1 MAVSGA
7 DKAAPERANGRDARP
22 KGFARRIDAWAL
34 AGTALVALM
43 VVLINYV
50 SFRRYERWDL
60 TQDRAFTLSE
70 RTEKVLSGLKQHVDI
85 YVFMGSGEPTYQ
97 DLRELITRYK
107 AKSTQITAHFVDPD
121 REPTRFRVLSEKFGV
136 RAGVNEDGQTSAEL
150 AVLVVSGDKRWV
162 INRNDLLEVDFDSL
176 EGENKNLKVK
186 SVKTEQALSGAL
198 VQVTEGKKTRV
209 CVSEGHG
216 EWSLSEGGERGLLAV
231 RDELKREN
239 IEVESLSTRGKSA
252 LPKECEAI
260 YVLGPQKAFSA
271 EEAAALKRHLE
282 GGKNVLLALDP
293 VISGEKVAPTGL
305 EELAAAYGVQI
316 DADVVVE
323 LDEQRLLSPSP
334 FEHFLVVSFGD
345 QKMMKALNALGAPVA
360 FNLAR
365 SLSTKEGSEAEAVL
379 KSSDKGYG
387 ETGLAQLTA
396 GDDLKPGEGDVRG
409 PVNLGVLVDT
419 KADKKEGEEKPGGR
433 LLILGDS
440 DWLNPRYL
448 AQPELANIDLLSSV
462 TGYLAAREALVA
474 IAPRKV
480 DSNAI
485 VITEEGLN
493 AVFLRVVVLLPLA
506 VLVLGV
512 GVWLQRKQ

>member
-1 MAVSGA
+1 MSEV
-7 DKAAPERANGRDARP
+7 DKAAPARP
-22 KGFARRIDAWAL
+22 RFASGFDPWAL
-34 AGTALVALM
+34 AGTALVALL
-43 VVLINYV
+43 VVLVNYV

-70 RTEKVLSGLKQHVDI
+70 RTEKLLGGLQQSVDI
-85 YVFMGSGEPTYQ
+85 YVFMGSGEPTYA

-107 AKSTQITAHFVDPD
+107 AKSPQITAHFVDPD

-136 RAGVNEDGQTSAEL
+136 RAGVTEEGQTSAEL
-150 AVLVVSGDKRWV
+150 AVLVTSGDKRWV

-176 EGENKNLKVK
+176 EGENRNLKVK

-198 VQVTEGKKTRV
+198 VQVTSGKKTKV

-216 EWSLSEGGERGLLAV
+216 EWSLTDGGERGLLAL

-239 IEVESLSTRGKSA
+239 IEVESLATRGKA
-252 LPKECEAI
+252 ELPKECEAL
-260 YVLGPQKAFSA
+260 YVLGPQKAFGS
-271 EEAAALKRHLE
+271 EEVAALKRYLE
-282 GGKNVLLALDP
+282 AGRSLLLALDP
-293 VISGEKVAPTGL
+293 VISGEQVVPTGL
-305 EELAAAYGVQI
+305 EELASAYGVNI
-316 DADVVVE
+316 DPDVVVE

-334 FEHFLVVSFGD
+334 VEHFLVASFGD
-345 QKMMKALNALGAPVA
+345 QKMMKALRALGAPVA
-360 FNLAR
+360 FNMAR
-365 SLSTKEGSEAEAVL
+365 SLSVSEGSEAEKLL

-387 ETGLAQLTA
+387 ETGIGQLTA
-396 GDDLKPGEGDVRG
+396 GDDLKPGDGDVLG
-409 PVNLGVLVDT
+409 PVTLGVLVDT
-419 KADKKEGEEKPGGR
+419 KQNKKEGEEKPGGR
-433 LLILGDS
+433 LVILGDS
-440 DWLNPRYL
+440 DWLSPRYL

-480 DSNAI
+480 DANAV

-506 VLVLGV
+506 MLVLGV

>member
-1 MAVSGA
+1 MAVSEL
-7 DKAAPERANGRDARP
+7 DKVAPA
-22 KGFARRIDAWAL
+22 KGKALPRIDAWAL
-34 AGTALVALM
+34 VGTALVALL
-43 VVLINYV
+43 VVLVNYV

-70 RTEKVLSGLKQHVDI
+70 RSEKLLKSLKNPVDI

-107 AKSTQITAHFVDPD
+107 AKSQVITAHFVDPD
-121 REPTRFRVLSEKFGV
+121 REPTKFKVLSEKFGV
-136 RAGVNEDGQTSAEL
+136 RAGVGEDGQTSAEL
-150 AVLVVSGDKRWV
+150 AVLVTSGDKRWA
-162 INRNDLLEVDFDSL
+162 INRSDLLEVDFDSL

-198 VQVTEGKKTRV
+198 VQVTSGKKTKV

-216 EWSLSEGGERGLLAV
+216 EWSLSEGGERGLLQL

-239 IEVESLSTRGKSA
+239 IEVESLVTRGKSA
-252 LPKECEAI
+252 LPKECDAL

-271 EEAAALKRHLE
+271 DESAALKRYLE
-282 GGKNVLLALDP
+282 SGKNLLLALDP
-293 VISGEKVAPTGL
+293 VISGEQVSPTGL
-305 EELAAAYGVQI
+305 EDLAAAYGVHV

-334 FEHFLVVSFGD
+334 FEHFLVASFGD
-345 QKMMKALNALGAPVA
+345 QKLMKPLNALGAPVA

-365 SLSTKEGSEAEAVL
+365 SLTTKEGSEAQALL

-387 ETGLAQLTA
+387 ETGLGQLTA
-396 GDDLKPGEGDVRG
+396 GDDLKAGAGDVPG
-409 PVNLGVLVDT
+409 PVTLGVLIDT
-419 KADKKEGEEKPGGR
+419 KSDKKEGEEKPGGR
-433 LLILGDS
+433 LVIIGDS

-448 AQPELANIDLLSSV
+448 AQPELANIDLLSSL

-474 IAPRKV
+474 VAPRKV
-480 DSNAI
+480 DGNAI

-493 AVFLRVVVLLPLA
+493 AVFLRVVLLLPLS

-512 GVWLQRKQ
+512 GVWLQRRQ